1 MQRHKLAS
9 EFLDYLVSN
18 GLTEQ
23 APHRLPPL
31 NELSKKLGVSVATLR
46 EQMEAARTLG
56 LVEARPRTGIRRL
69 PYTFFPAVRQSLS
82 YAMALDPGYFEAFAD
97 LRQHVEFSYW
107 YQAVGRLTLQDQEAL
122 ESLVTQA
129 WEKLRG
135 SPIQIPHAEHR
146 EFHLSIYRRLENPFV
161 LGILEAYWE
170 AYEAVGLNVYSDY
183 YYLEQVWSYHRRM
196 ADAICSGDLDAGYKA
211 LVEHAGLL
219 HHLPINSHNE

>member
-1 MQRHKLAS
+1 
-9 EFLDYLVSN
+9 
-18 GLTEQ
+18 
-23 APHRLPPL
+23 
-31 NELSKKLGVSVATLR
+31 
-46 EQMEAARTLG
+46 
-56 LVEARPRTGIRRL
+56 L

-107 YQAVGRLTLQDQEAL
+107 YQAVGRLTLQDHEAL
-122 ESLVTQA
+122 ESLVAQA